1 MADDFNGLGLEIP
14 VEARDELVKKLE
26 GTNRRARQDASHKLA
41 WMARQNR
48 ELIVGIAPSLVDAL
62 SLPEAQTRWE
72 CLDALSEIAEIDPE
86 AVLDAFAGAEES
98 LFDDGS
104 ASVRLAAFRFLTRY
118 GAIAPECSAEA
129 WPLISEAV
137 QCYHGDPE
145 YREMLVC
152 LKAFA
157 QGDIDESVR
166 ESLISRMSFDAENGR
181 GFIRA
186 YSTEIC
192 SIAEGKAV

>member
-1 MADDFNGLGLEIP
+1 MSQEIEVELT
-14 VEARDELVKKLE
+14 VEARDELVAKLE
-26 GTNRRARQDASHKLA
+26 GTNRRLRQDASHKLA
-41 WMARQNR
+41 EMARQDVN
-48 ELIVGIAPSLVDAL
+48 LVVGIVDVFIDAL
-62 SLPEAQTRWE
+62 ALPEAQTRWE
-72 CLDALSEIAEIDPE
+72 CLDALSEIAVVDPE
-86 AVLDAFAGAEES
+86 AVLDAFAGAEDS

-118 GAIAPECSAEA
+118 GAIASECSSEA

-145 YREMLVC
+145 YREMLLC
-152 LKAFA
+152 LKEFA
-157 QGDIDESVR
+157 QGDIADDVKE
-166 ESLISRMSFDAENGR
+166 LLADRMTFDAKNGR

-192 SIAEGKAV
+192 SIVMGEA

>member
-1 MADDFNGLGLEIP
+1 MPTAQKKP
-14 VEARDELVKKLE
+14 PMTPQARDALIEMLE
-26 GTNRRARQDASHKLA
+26 GTNRKLRQESARALA
-41 WMARQNR
+41 MMAR
-48 ELIVGIAPSLVDAL
+48 EDVTLLLDKVDVFVEAL

-72 CLDALSEIAEIDPE
+72 CLDVLSEVARERPD

-104 ASVRLAAFRFLTRY
+104 ASARLAAFRFLTRY
-118 GAIAPECSAEA
+118 GSIKPECATKA

-145 YREMLVC
+145 YREMLIC
-152 LKAFA
+152 LKDFA
-157 QGDIDESVR
+157 GGNLGDDVR
-166 ESLISRMSFDAENGR
+166 KQLGERMKFDATTGR

-192 SIAEGKAV
+192 SIVSGEE